1 MRRRTPTTLGCL
13 GALLMSCVGSAFGLY
28 QWDRQTSLT
37 AEAPAEVLR
46 IFQEGTRQGGNYR
59 YTVDYRYA
67 VGGQTYQSSFIKRGC
82 NKGPTD
88 IRPDFTVG
96 QPAKVCYNPQ
106 RPSVSEPFPTDYRC
120 PNSRLPK
127 FLRSAATRGH

>member
-13 GALLMSCVGSAFGLY
+13 GALLLSCVGGAFSLY
-28 QWDRQTSLT
+28 Q
-37 AEAPAEVLR
+37 

-67 VGGQTYQSSFIKRGC
+67 AGGQTYRASFIKRGR

-106 RPSVSEPFPTDYRC
+106 RPHVSEPFPTDYRC
-120 PNSRLPK
+120 PSSRLPK
-127 FLRSAATRGH
+127 FLRGAATRGR